1 MSQVYCRRGHANPDS
16 NHYCSTCGEK
26 LNFSQNFS
34 QTGQPSGTAASPAI
48 PPGQWLG
55 GRYRV
60 MRELGHGG
68 FGRTYLAE
76 DSNRFNEPC
85 VLKEFAPQVRGTYAL
100 QKAEELF
107 EREAGVLYQLRH
119 PQIPRFRELFR
130 DTVGDRG
137 QLFLVQDY
145 VEGRTYR
152 QLLAARQQQGLTFSE
167 LEMRQFLEQLL
178 PVLDYIHNAGVIHR
192 DISPDNLI
200 LRSLDQQPVLIDFGG
215 VKQVAAAAASMYMTP
230 YMTSETPPP
239 AATRLG
245 KRGYAPE
252 EQMQQGIISPQ
263 SDLYALAMTVLV
275 LLTGTDPLQITQVLP
290 DFARGQW
297 LDLDSALR
305 QVLSRMLAPQPGDR
319 YPSAQAVL
327 QALRGNSFNP
337 GGSTLLSPTTANLT
351 LPPQPDPAYH
361 VQPIAYTTPEFATQ
375 GGAPSGSQPD
385 LQTTPQPTPPAT
397 SAVSLAAPHSL
408 PPVAARRWG
417 WGPLLLLVLLLA
429 GLGGVSWGLRDRWL
443 PLTSPP
449 PEDSPSDVPDTSL
462 EGRSQA
468 LGVDFQFLIRLT
480 NETFYQRYPEQQG
493 RELSEDP
500 NDAEWRARWSA
511 IAREWLQTLEQHLS
525 SESRQRLG
533 TYSEVDRSEWRQTV
547 NQFYIGSRSLFDLT
561 DAKFFQLFPEQRDAN
576 FIDQPIGQV
585 WQALAA
591 DQVTAL
597 AEGKTREELQF
608 APGAF
613 SEQVSYTLAPG
624 TGRVYTANLAQGQI
638 MRLNLQTPPDS
649 TQLSIY
655 LPRPTPDLP
664 SLLEDAPDTTW
675 SGSLPQSGYYELVV
689 INTSSQPIRYQLTV
703 AVDNVTAPAAPQPSD
718 AKE

>member
-26 LNFSQNFS
+26 LNPSPNFA

-48 PPGQWLG
+48 TPGQWLG

-60 MRELGHGG
+60 MQELGHGG

-76 DSNRFNEPC
+76 DNNRFNELC

-152 QLLAARQQQGLTFSE
+152 QLLAARQQQGLAFSE

-178 PVLDYIHNAGVIHR
+178 PVLDYIHRAGVIHR

-215 VKQVAAAAASMYMTP
+215 VKQVAAAATSMYMTP
-230 YMTSETPPP
+230 ETAPP

-245 KRGYAPE
+245 KLGYAPE

-275 LLTGTDPLQITQVLP
+275 LLTGTDPLQIIQALP
-290 DFARGQW
+290 DFTRGQW
-297 LDLDSALR
+297 LDLDSSLR

-337 GGSTLLSPTTANLT
+337 GSSTLLSPMAAHST
-351 LPPQPDPAYH
+351 LPPQPDPAHYA
-361 VQPIAYTTPEFATQ
+361 QPIAYTLPESATQ
-375 GGAPSGSQPD
+375 VSAQSGSQPD
-385 LQTTPQPTPPAT
+385 LLAMPQPAPPAT
-397 SAVSLAAPHSL
+397 SAVGLAAPHSL
-408 PPVAARRWG
+408 PPVTATRRG
-417 WGPLLLLVLLLA
+417 WGPLFLLVLLLA
-429 GLGGVSWGLRDRWL
+429 GLGGVGWGLRDRWL
-443 PLTSPP
+443 PQTSPP
-449 PEDSPSDVPDTSL
+449 SEDFPSEAPDTSL
-462 EGRSQA
+462 ESRSQD

-511 IAREWLQTLEQHLS
+511 IAQEWLQILEQYLS
-525 SESRQRLG
+525 LESRQRLG
-533 TYSEVDRSEWRQTV
+533 TYGEVDRREWRQTV
-547 NQFYIGSRSLFDLT
+547 NQFYVGSRSLFDLT
-561 DAKFFQLFPEQRDAN
+561 DAQFFQLFPEQRDAN

-638 MRLNLQTPPDS
+638 MRLNLQAPPDS

-689 INTSSQPIRYQLTV
+689 INASSQPIRYQLTV